1 MQAREKR
8 LRAAKLPYAV
18 CFSSLDKLHFK
29 RARRIFILL
38 RRMLQALPAGF
49 RYVPGRGKTAP
60 FPFYFFPSLYFFC
73 FNTLFLFT
81 FFSFFPPPP
90 PHTHTPPPHTQTN
103 THTYTALSNYLC
115 VLRIDIFSPPAR
127 PIFYIHIM
135 MARMRARSYRQTRL
149 HMCWR
154 RRPSICYL
162 LPLSPIRRLGARV
175 R

>member
-81 FFSFFPPPP
+81 FFSFPP
-90 PHTHTPPPHTQTN
+90 PHTHHHHTHTN
-103 THTYTALSNYLC
+103 KHTYTALSNYLC
-115 VLRIDIFSPPAR
+115 VLRIDIFSPSVR
-127 PIFYIHIM
+127 PILYV
-135 MARMRARSYRQTRL
+135 MARMRARSDRRAYL

-154 RRPSICYL
+154 RPKYM
-162 LPLSPIRRLGARV
+162 LPIAAFAHSAPRRAFGCAIFHY
-175 R
+175 